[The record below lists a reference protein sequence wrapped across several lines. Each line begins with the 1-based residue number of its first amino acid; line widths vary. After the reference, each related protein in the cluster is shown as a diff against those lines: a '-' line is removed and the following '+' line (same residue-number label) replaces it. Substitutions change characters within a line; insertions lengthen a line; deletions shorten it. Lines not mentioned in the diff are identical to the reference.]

1 MQAPRGVVVAV
12 ISIGLLASCTTD
24 DGGGGVTPS
33 GAPTGSPGHGSGAG
47 ATFSRHDLDAI
58 VLMPSDAP
66 KGTEYA
72 SAVSGFQNL
81 EAFAAD
87 ADEAAALREDGFV
100 VGHLALFAPEGHA
113 EPGQG
118 SPLPLD
124 APFAQEITGLF
135 GSGDGASDALHRFTA
150 RVRTQQMVSA
160 TSPEALAFGD
170 ESFAIEGDVDGSHVV
185 LYAWRDGNLVLAV
198 SGVGSLPPETL
209 RSLADLVQDR
219 ATS

>member
-1 MQAPRGVVVAV
+1 MLVPRGVVVAATV
-12 ISIGLLASCTTD
+12 ISIAMLGSCTS
-24 DGGGGVTPS
+24 S
-33 GAPTGSPGHGSGAG
+33 GHGAVATLGPATEPGSGSGAG
-47 ATFSRHDLDAI
+47 GEFSRDDLDSI
-58 VLMPSDAP
+58 VLMPADAP
-66 KGTEYA
+66 EGTEYS
-72 SAVSGFQNL
+72 SAVSGFQDL

-87 ADEAAALREDGFV
+87 ANEAAALREDGFV

-135 GSGDGASDALHRFTA
+135 ASGEGASDALHRFTA
-150 RVRTQQMVSA
+150 RVRTQQMPDA
-160 TSPEALAFGD
+160 ISPEALAYGD

-185 LYAWRDGNLVLAV
+185 LYAWRDGNLVLAL
-198 SGVGSLPPETL
+198 SGVGSLPSQTL
-209 RSLADLVQDR
+209 RSLAELVQDR